1 MFPTV
6 ILYNASTDVNVDL
19 LAPDMPYAC
28 LREELDTQ
36 EGKVYSNFDI
46 R

>member
-1 MFPTV
+1 MFSIV
-6 ILYNASTDVNVDL
+6 ILYNVSTNVNVDL

-36 EGKVYSNFDI
+36 DSKVYSNFDI